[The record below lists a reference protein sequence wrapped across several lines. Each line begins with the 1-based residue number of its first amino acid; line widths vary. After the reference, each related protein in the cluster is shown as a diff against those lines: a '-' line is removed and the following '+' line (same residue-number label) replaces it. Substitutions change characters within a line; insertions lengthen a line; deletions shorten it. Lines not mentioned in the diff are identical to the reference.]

1 VLKQSIRQLAN
12 QGFTLIELMVV
23 VSIMALMVV
32 MFAPD
37 MAVWISNSKVRGT
50 AESLASE
57 LRLAQV
63 EALRRNRQAVFALT
77 NASPAP
83 TVDAA
88 PAANGL
94 NWYVRALPSAPEA
107 AEPGFDAT
115 SLYVHG
121 SNQARMAEVR
131 IVGPALVCFSAL
143 GQAIKT
149 PNTAVGGVA
158 TCTPPVSAVIPVT
171 YTIDRR
177 GADRRL
183 QVQVALGGMIRL
195 CDPDE
200 TKSRADGKA
209 DACQ

>member
-1 VLKQSIRQLAN
+1 MLKQGAQVTRA

-23 VSIMALMVV
+23 VTIMALMVL

-37 MAVWISNSKVRGT
+37 MTVWIANSKVRGT

-77 NASPAP
+77 NDNPAP

-88 PAANGL
+88 PIAGGL

-107 AEPGFDAT
+107 AEPGFDPAP
-115 SLYVHG
+115 LYVHG
-121 SNQARMAEVR
+121 SNQARMAQVT
-131 IVGPALVCFSAL
+131 ITGPGLLCFNAL
-143 GQAIKT
+143 GQPVKAPII
-149 PNTAVGGVA
+149 PVGAVGV
-158 TCTPPVSAVIPVT
+158 CTTPGNAVTPVT
-171 YTIDRR
+171 YLVERR
-177 GADRRL
+177 GADRKL
-183 QVQVALGGMIRL
+183 EVQVALGGMIRL
-195 CDPDE
+195 CDPA
-200 TKSRADGKA
+200 KSRADGQA